1 MSDNYEDRIRSF
13 ETLAKAAFRAS
24 ATVQG
29 EATVSTRS
37 FVGSYLFGRISAC
50 SIAMLKLCPGNDLA
64 TGPIQ
69 LHDIPGTATLA
80 RALIDNFYSF
90 FYFSSEVV
98 EDDERDF
105 RILLAEHGAGK
116 LRLRMLRRLG
126 TEPTEDETRDIET
139 AHESL
144 VSNSFFQTLT
154 PDYREKLIK
163 EGKLRYL
170 DYSQMNQRLGI
181 DQGYFRATWDYLSA
195 ELHALPY
202 SLFEG
207 IGRNLRKNPR
217 SKEERLALILHHASL
232 FLSLSL
238 SQFCDL
244 FQSARFTLSES
255 TTEIIRER
263 KAEFISNSKSHW

>member
-13 ETLAKAAFRAS
+13 EALAKAAFRAS
-24 ATVQG
+24 ETVQG
-29 EATVSTRS
+29 ETTVSTRS

-69 LHDIPGTATLA
+69 IHDIPGTATLA

-90 FYFSSEVV
+90 FYFASEAV

-105 RILLAEHGAGK
+105 RILLAEHSAGK
-116 LRLRMLRRLG
+116 QRLRMLRRLG
-126 TEPTEDETRDIET
+126 AEPTEDETKHVEIARE
-139 AHESL
+139 HL

-154 PDYREKLIK
+154 PEYRQKLIK
-163 EGKLRYL
+163 EGKPRHL

-202 SLFEG
+202 SFFEG

-217 SKEERLALILHHASL
+217 AKEERLALILHHASL

-255 TTEIIRER
+255 TIEIIRER
-263 KAEFISNSKSHW
+263 KEEFISNSKPH